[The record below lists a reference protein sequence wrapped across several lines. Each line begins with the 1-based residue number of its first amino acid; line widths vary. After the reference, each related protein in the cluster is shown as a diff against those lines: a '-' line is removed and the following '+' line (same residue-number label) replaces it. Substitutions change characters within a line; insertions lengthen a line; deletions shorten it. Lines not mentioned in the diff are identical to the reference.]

1 MAKLKTDPVAK
12 SDIHDY
18 LSTNSDFAFELKVL
32 KLLKSLEF
40 ACQHSGSYLDDNSKK
55 IREFDIRASKT
66 IEPRSIRL
74 AVECKNLQPYFP
86 LHICCVP
93 REKSES
99 SNYLVIAV
107 DPDKFNVFM
116 GSPLDPIHDDHYI
129 THKLSNDNSLYPINE
144 PVGKSSEQVGR
155 SAHDNSFISNDH
167 GVYERWGT
175 NQGQASQSIYSYR
188 LIRNLLQIKLVQL
201 VKI

>member
-1 MAKLKTDPVAK
+1 
-12 SDIHDY
+12 
-18 LSTNSDFAFELKVL
+18 
-32 KLLKSLEF
+32 
-40 ACQHSGSYLDDNSKK
+40 
-55 IREFDIRASKT
+55 
-66 IEPRSIRL
+66 
-74 AVECKNLQPYFP
+74 
-86 LHICCVP
+86 
-93 REKSES
+93 
-99 SNYLVIAV
+99 
-107 DPDKFNVFM
+107 M